1 MNEDAVINSFNL
13 LEIMDYFKYWLILAL
28 VLMGGLV
35 AIGSLYIAQLK
46 RSVGKLDKEH
56 TATKARIYDIEE
68 ARRREEIENEQ
79 RIDAFQQSL
88 EKHRKPGGETPE

>member
-46 RSVGKLDKEH
+46 HSVGKLDKEH

-68 ARRREEIENEQ
+68 ARRREEDENEQ
-79 RIDAFQQSL
+79 RIEAFQQSL